1 MSNQHLPGEFFS
13 STKILAKEIYQRN
26 FFLKMLLLFCLY
38 TFTNYVFDRV
48 DHEDLVRTFHQ
59 SPTINI
65 ELPKNTTYKLLITL
79 FMIISSHFFYVYLL
93 KPIVYKKD

>member
-1 MSNQHLPGEFFS
+1 MANEYLSGELFS
-13 STKILAKEIYQRN
+13 STKVLAKEIYQRN
-26 FFLKMLLLFCLY
+26 FFLKMVLLFCLY

-59 SPTINI
+59 SPHINI
-65 ELPKNTTYKLLITL
+65 RLPKNTTFKLLIIL
-79 FMIISSHFFYVYLL
+79 LMIISSHFFYVYLL